1 MVDKRNVKAPPASPA
16 YPEFGRIVDA
26 KIPRIGSNAKV
37 ASAIGVTPEM
47 VRRYRLGIAMPR
59 DRELEKLAAL
69 IGMKAADLRFP
80 DRSGKKKA
88 AAPRVTADE
97 MDMISEYRQLPD
109 VARKAARVHIVELL
123 EQFGKP
129 GKDNPFGK
137 GTN

>member
-1 MVDKRNVKAPPASPA
+1 MQLLTLAVTPDEWSPTLSLPMVDKRNVKAPPASPA

-69 IGMKAADLRFP
+69 IGMAFRIDMWKLP
-80 DRSGKKKA
+80 VYDRSVIRIIVCK
-88 AAPRVTADE
+88 PEV
-97 MDMISEYRQLPD
+97 
-109 VARKAARVHIVELL
+109 RK
-123 EQFGKP
+123 
-129 GKDNPFGK
+129 
-137 GTN
+137 